1 MVNRFMRLIV
11 FFDLPVM
18 TKTQR
23 KAAANFRKFLIQN
36 GFDMLQYSVYSK
48 ITRNSDDMQKYIAIV
63 DKNKPKE
70 GSVRALSLTEVQYS
84 RMIVMVGEK
93 TATEN
98 YLETKNILEF

>member
-1 MVNRFMRLIV
+1 MVNRFMRLMV

-48 ITRNSDDMQKYIAIV
+48 ITRNNDDMQKYITMV
-63 DKNKPKE
+63 DKNKPTE